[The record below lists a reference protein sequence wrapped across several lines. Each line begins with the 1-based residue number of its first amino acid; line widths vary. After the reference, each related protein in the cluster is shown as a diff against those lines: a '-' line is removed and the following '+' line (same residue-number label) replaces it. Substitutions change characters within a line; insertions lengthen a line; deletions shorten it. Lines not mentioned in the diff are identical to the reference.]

1 MTMKHDKSILVT
13 GATGHQ
19 GGAVARELLAR
30 GYRVRAMTRHPDS
43 DAARELADL
52 KAEIVQGDYDHPDSL
67 PKAVKGV
74 WGVFAVQNTWEAGVE
89 QEEEQGKRFAKIC
102 REAGVEHYVYS
113 SVGSADRRTGIPH
126 FDNKWRIE
134 ETVRELH
141 FPSYTIIRPVFFME
155 NFLGPWFRPGLEEG
169 KLAVPVKPT
178 TVLQMISVVDIGRY
192 GAWAFEEHHRL
203 NGHAIDIA
211 GDERTMPE
219 TAEIIGSSADREI
232 EFVPVPIEEARKSS
246 EDAAIMYEWFDAV
259 GYDVDI
265 QGLIRES
272 GIRPMTLV
280 EWASEIEWHKRIGYP
295 AVSARGRR

>member
-1 MTMKHDKSILVT
+1 MKDEKSVLVT

-30 GYRVRAMTRHPDS
+30 RYRVRAMTRHPDS
-43 DAARELADL
+43 EKARELADL
-52 KAEIVQGDYDHPDSL
+52 KAEIVPGDYDDPASL
-67 PKAVKGV
+67 PKAIEGV

-89 QEEEQGKRFAKIC
+89 KEEAQGKEFAKLC
-102 REAGVEHYVYS
+102 RAAGVQHYVYS
-113 SVGSADRRTGIPH
+113 SVSSADRRTGIPH

-134 ETVRELH
+134 ETVRELD
-141 FPSYTIIRPVFFME
+141 FPSHTIIRPVFFME
-155 NFLGPWFRPGLEEG
+155 NFLGPWFRSGLEEG
-169 KLAVPVKPT
+169 KLAMAVKPS

-192 GAWAFEEHHRL
+192 GAWAFEDHRRL

-219 TAEIIGSSADREI
+219 TAEIIGSAADREI
-232 EFVPVPIEEARKSS
+232 EFVSVPIAEVRKGS

-265 QGLIRES
+265 KGLIRES

-280 EWASEIEWHKRIGYP
+280 EWASEIEWHKHIGYP
-295 AVSARGRR
+295 TASAHGRR